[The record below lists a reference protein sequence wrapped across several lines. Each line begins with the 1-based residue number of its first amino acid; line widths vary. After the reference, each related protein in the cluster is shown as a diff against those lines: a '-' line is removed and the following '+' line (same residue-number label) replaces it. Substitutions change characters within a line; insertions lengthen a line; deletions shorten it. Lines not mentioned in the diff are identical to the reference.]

1 MSTRLPEVGGSPAKT
16 SAGRNGVVLLQAYR
30 PGQLPVAGV
39 KSKKRGGSG
48 RSRAA
53 RMALCPAVSAERWA
67 TLPSPVA
74 RVTGC
79 VGSSSWRALRRVSPV
94 VFSTRWFSRRA
105 IQQSWTWARMR
116 SSRWWKTGRR
126 PRAPFMSR
134 QPRSRVPQLSRRLV
148 TRNRP
153 LSRADVMITGVAP
166 RYQAHRNFSGAPLRR
181 SAAWRASQTAHRRA
195 LEELRRRDLCPKATS
210 GLVGAGRTGRRVW
223 AGQHAYGACAMA
235 RRLPHVTRRYGRV
248 PSKVKLWI
256 TTSVTRQ
263 IAAAGPR
270 ATAPGTVTWT
280 YASRPSPGTSR
291 AAEPEHGRLQVPS
304 SGGDPR
310 RGTKDGHR

>member
-1 MSTRLPEVGGSPAKT
+1 MHGLTGGGWKRSAAPAT
-16 SAGRNGVVLLQAYR
+16 DAGKNNPDGK
-30 PGQLPVAGV
+30 P
-39 KSKKRGGSG
+39 RG
-48 RSRAA
+48 AHA
-53 RMALCPAVSAERWA
+53 
-67 TLPSPVA
+67 
-74 RVTGC
+74 
-79 VGSSSWRALRRVSPV
+79 
-94 VFSTRWFSRRA
+94 
-105 IQQSWTWARMR
+105 
-116 SSRWWKTGRR
+116 
-126 PRAPFMSR
+126 
-134 QPRSRVPQLSRRLV
+134 RVPQLSRRLV

-223 AGQHAYGACAMA
+223 AGQRACGACAMV
-235 RRLPHVTRRYGRV
+235 RPLPHVTRRYGRV

-263 IAAAGPR
+263 IPAAGPR

-291 AAEPEHGRLQVPS
+291 AAEPEQGAGRTLRRTPRLPRPD
-304 SGGDPR
+304 DP
-310 RGTKDGHR
+310 

>member
-1 MSTRLPEVGGSPAKT
+1 
-16 SAGRNGVVLLQAYR
+16 
-30 PGQLPVAGV
+30 
-39 KSKKRGGSG
+39 
-48 RSRAA
+48 
-53 RMALCPAVSAERWA
+53 
-67 TLPSPVA
+67 
-74 RVTGC
+74 
-79 VGSSSWRALRRVSPV
+79 
-94 VFSTRWFSRRA
+94 
-105 IQQSWTWARMR
+105 
-116 SSRWWKTGRR
+116 
-126 PRAPFMSR
+126 
-134 QPRSRVPQLSRRLV
+134 
-148 TRNRP
+148 
-153 LSRADVMITGVAP
+153 MITGVAP
-166 RYQAHRNFSGAPLRR
+166 RYQAHRNFSGAPLRK

-235 RRLPHVTRRYGRV
+235 RPLPHVTRRYGRV

-291 AAEPEHGRLQVPS
+291 AAEPELGYSPVSYPS
-304 SGGDPR
+304 SCFFLPMR
-310 RGTKDGHR
+310 CIRN

>member
-1 MSTRLPEVGGSPAKT
+1 MPAF
-16 SAGRNGVVLLQAYR
+16 R
-30 PGQLPVAGV
+30 P
-39 KSKKRGGSG
+39 
-48 RSRAA
+48 
-53 RMALCPAVSAERWA
+53 
-67 TLPSPVA
+67 T
-74 RVTGC
+74 
-79 VGSSSWRALRRVSPV
+79 
-94 VFSTRWFSRRA
+94 
-105 IQQSWTWARMR
+105 
-116 SSRWWKTGRR
+116 
-126 PRAPFMSR
+126 
-134 QPRSRVPQLSRRLV
+134 RVPQLSRRLV

-223 AGQHAYGACAMA
+223 AGQRACGACAMV
-235 RRLPHVTRRYGRV
+235 RPLPHVTRRYGRV

-263 IAAAGPR
+263 IPAAGPR

-280 YASRPSPGTSR
+280 YTSRPSPGTSR
-291 AAEPEHGRLQVPS
+291 AAEPESVPAVAGVVAAFSPPVAPAVHPVRDDRHGRHR
-304 SGGDPR
+304 GGGAGDR
-310 RGTKDGHR
+310 

>member
-1 MSTRLPEVGGSPAKT
+1 MHGLTGGSWKRSAAPATDAEKNNPDGKPRGAHARVPQLSGRLVTRNRPLSRADVMITGVAPVTRRTGT
-16 SAGRNGVVLLQAYR
+16 SQERLCAGQR
-30 PGQLPVAGV
+30 PGARLRPLTGERLRSSDAGIFARRPLPDWSGRGGPAGASGLVSAPVA
-39 KSKKRGGSG
+39 
-48 RSRAA
+48 
-53 RMALCPAVSAERWA
+53 L
-67 TLPSPVA
+67 
-74 RVTGC
+74 
-79 VGSSSWRALRRVSPV
+79 
-94 VFSTRWFSRRA
+94 
-105 IQQSWTWARMR
+105 
-116 SSRWWKTGRR
+116 
-126 PRAPFMSR
+126 AP
-134 QPRSRVPQLSRRLV
+134 SRVPQLSRRLV

-223 AGQHAYGACAMA
+223 AGQRACGACAMV
-235 RRLPHVTRRYGRV
+235 RPLPHVTRRYGRV

-263 IAAAGPR
+263 IPAAGPR

-291 AAEPEHGRLQVPS
+291 AAEPEPMRSRSPWRRLRSAWCSP
-304 SGGDPR
+304 G
-310 RGTKDGHR
+310 